1 MILFKNGKENL
12 IDILDFKILTIKKNK
27 NNLIELKKYFI
38 EFKIPVIPIRA
49 KDLIKQFNLK
59 EGKAPKERTA
69 DPGCNPDFMPCIQAV
84 QININDKLNF
94 LGWLALF
101 YELQNK
107 SKIVS
112 LTAYSKNVASIL
124 DNHCDIIL
132 VGDSLGSVLYNYKST
147 KEVTLNTMIEHS
159 KSVRMG
165 IKKSLMIV
173 DMPHNTYRTPKEA
186 LKNAKQIMKKTKCDG
201 VKLEGGKKIYETIKT
216 LVKNKIP
223 VMGHL
228 GLLPQSDKT
237 FKFKGKKKL
246 ERNNII
252 RDSQLLEKAG
262 VFSIV
267 LECVE
272 TSLAKLV
279 TQNLKI
285 PTIGIGAS
293 KYCDGQ
299 ILVLDDLIGLNPMN
313 YKFVKKYAN
322 IRKDISKAVSSYS
335 KEVRKIK
342 FPNKKNSF

>member
-1 MILFKNGKENL
+1 MIK
-12 IDILDFKILTIKKNK
+12 IKKF
-27 NNLIELKKYFI
+27 IAKK
-38 EFKIPVIPIRA
+38 
-49 KDLIKQFNLK
+49 
-59 EGKAPKERTA
+59 
-69 DPGCNPDFMPCIQAV
+69 
-84 QININDKLNF
+84 
-94 LGWLALF
+94 
-101 YELQNK
+101 NK

-112 LTAYSKNVASIL
+112 LTAYSKNIASIL
-124 DNHCDIIL
+124 DNYCDLIL
-132 VGDSLGSVLYNYKST
+132 VGDSLGSVLYSYKST
-147 KEVTLNTMIEHS
+147 REVNLSTMIEHS

-186 LKNAKQIMKKTKCDG
+186 VKNAKQIMKKTKCDG
-201 VKLEGGKKIYETIKT
+201 VKLEGGKKICETVKT
-216 LVKNKIP
+216 LVKNRIP

-252 RDSQLLEKAG
+252 KDSQLLEKAG

-279 TQNLKI
+279 TQKLKI

-299 ILVLDDLIGLNPMN
+299 ILVFDDLIGLNPIN
-313 YKFVKKYAN
+313 YKFIKKYAN
-322 IRKDISKAVSSYS
+322 IRNDISKAVSNYS

>member
-1 MILFKNGKENL
+1 MS
-12 IDILDFKILTIKKNK
+12 KIKKIISKKNK
-27 NNLIELKKYFI
+27 
-38 EFKIPVIPIRA
+38 
-49 KDLIKQFNLK
+49 
-59 EGKAPKERTA
+59 T
-69 DPGCNPDFMPCIQAV
+69 
-84 QININDKLNF
+84 
-94 LGWLALF
+94 
-101 YELQNK
+101 
-107 SKIVS
+107 KIVS

-124 DNHCDIIL
+124 DNYCDIIL

-147 KEVTLNTMIEHS
+147 KEVTLDTMIEHS

-173 DMPHNTYRTPKEA
+173 DMPHNTYRNPKEA
-186 LKNAKQIMKKTKCDG
+186 LKNAKQIMKKTRCDG
-201 VKLEGGKKIYETIKT
+201 VKLEGGKKIYETVKT

-237 FKFKGKKKL
+237 FKFKGKNEL

-252 RDSQLLEKAG
+252 RDAQLLEKAG

-279 TQNLKI
+279 TKSLNI
-285 PTIGIGAS
+285 ITIGIGSS

-299 ILVLDDLIGLNPMN
+299 ILVFDDLIGLNPMN
-313 YKFVKKYAN
+313 YRFVKKYAN
-322 IRKDISKAVSSYS
+322 IRDNISKAILNYS
-335 KEVRKIK
+335 KEVKKIK
-342 FPNKKNSF
+342 FPNKKNSY